1 MHDTFYFV
9 VVTLVTVGYGDINPS
24 SSYSMCWAMLIIYIT
39 FIYFPEMASDIN
51 RLLGMQS
58 IYRRNAYVNSEIQH
72 VVVTGNISIQSI
84 RDFTTELFHPDHGSG
99 SNSTN
104 AVVIQNKD
112 PDKEI

>member
-1 MHDTFYFV
+1 
-9 VVTLVTVGYGDINPS
+9 
-24 SSYSMCWAMLIIYIT
+24 MLIIYIT

-84 RDFTTELFHPDHGSG
+84 RDFTTELS
-99 SNSTN
+99 
-104 AVVIQNKD
+104 IQIMD
-112 PDKEI
+112 QDQIALMPW